1 MGERVYLRINEAAA
15 RYHVSRVKLWRLIQS
30 GRLTATKDPR
40 DERAKLVREEDVS
53 RILTPEDDGPVGR
66 LTPERIARMDEFVK
80 QVFGDK
86 TIDLDITELIREE
99 REKRTQQLMEALHGD
114 SGK

>member
-40 DERAKLVREEDVS
+40 DERAKLVREEDVA
-53 RILTPEDDGPVGR
+53 RILTPADEGPVGR
-66 LTPERIARMDEFVK
+66 LTPERVARMDEFVAR
-80 QVFGDK
+80 VFGGK
-86 TIDLDITELIREE
+86 TIAGDSTELVREE
-99 REKRTQQLMEALHGD
+99 REKRSRQVMEAIRGNT
-114 SGK
+114 G